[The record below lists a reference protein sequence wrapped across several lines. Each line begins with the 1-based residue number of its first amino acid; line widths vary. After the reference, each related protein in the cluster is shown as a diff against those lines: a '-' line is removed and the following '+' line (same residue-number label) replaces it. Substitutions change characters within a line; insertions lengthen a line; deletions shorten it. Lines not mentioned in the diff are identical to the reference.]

1 MGDKEKWQK
10 GKGSYIFES
19 EVGCFV
25 GDFEVFEDGDGAG
38 GPAWGFSI
46 SLRFEANKVK

>member
-1 MGDKEKWQK
+1 M

-38 GPAWGFSI
+38 RPAWGFQSACDLKQI
-46 SLRFEANKVK
+46 K